1 LSLRLTFFSK
11 PSTFFVIVGSVKPP
25 RAPFV
30 FPRTIVVACWLLP
43 IICAAYIVAKHAVPV
58 PFWDEWETP
67 GAQIASYYRGTL
79 TFAELC
85 GQHNEHRLL
94 FPRLIFLPL
103 ALVAGWDVRLGM
115 AVTLGLLGLG
125 SAGLYRLL
133 RLSGEMDPIGRAVV
147 FGSINLILFSPRQ
160 YETLV
165 VGAQGQT
172 FLPTFALVLALLV
185 NLSGKSLAAKTLAN
199 AALAHISTY
208 SFGNG
213 MLVWLLAVPLET
225 RSRSNGSAKGRQ
237 VFWRAIYGTCAAL
250 SIGSYFISYQ
260 HPPLS
265 PALVSPT
272 AETVA
277 FLRFVLLWSGSLFTV
292 GAPLVLGGI
301 VLLLFLLLTGAAIRQ
316 MRRDRSWRPYYP
328 WLALGSFSLISG
340 GIAAAT
346 RLGFSYTMAGD
357 ARYAAFSAFL
367 YIAVLGLGF
376 SVYVHAPNRPRST
389 RLATPAAMMGLVLV
403 LTFWILTFK
412 KEKRFLREWTRA
424 RNHSLL
430 VLRWAEAIP
439 QNPEIASL
447 SPYPD
452 TPSVIHILAEHD
464 AFRPRLIGKKMAAIV
479 TETLNSERE
488 FAGHL
493 EQTTPDTAGQ
503 LLFKGQVRW
512 PDQPRAADCVVLGI
526 ETASDSWKPL
536 CVVETSAGDRFSQT
550 IDPRN
555 LPRDAIRMRACVVDL
570 DRERALPLAGTI
582 TLNKR

>member
-1 LSLRLTFFSK
+1 M
-11 PSTFFVIVGSVKPP
+11 KPP

-30 FPRTIVVACWLLP
+30 FPRIIVVACWLLP
-43 IICAAYIVAKHAVPV
+43 VICAVYVMARYAVPS

-94 FPRLIFLPL
+94 FPRLIYLPL
-103 ALVAGWDVRLGM
+103 AILFGWDVRHGM
-115 AVTLGLLGLG
+115 VLTLGLLCLG

-133 RLSGEMDPIGRAVV
+133 RFSGGTEPAGRAVI
-147 FGSINLILFSPRQ
+147 FGLINLILFSPRQ
-160 YETLV
+160 YETLL

-172 FLPTFALVLALLV
+172 FMPTFSLVAALLV
-185 NLSGKSLAAKTLAN
+185 NLSGRSLAVKTLAN

-213 MLVWLLAVPLET
+213 MLVWLLALPLET
-225 RSRSNGSAKGRQ
+225 RSNPNASSKWTGI
-237 VFWRAIYGTCAAL
+237 FWRAIYGICAAI

-265 PALVSPT
+265 PAIVSPA

-277 FLRFVLLWSGSLFTV
+277 FLRFVLVWIGSLFSA
-292 GAPLVLGGI
+292 GAPSVLGGA
-301 VLLLFLLLTGAAIRQ
+301 VLLLFLLLAVAAIRQ
-316 MRRDRSWRPYYP
+316 MLRDRSWRPYYP
-328 WLALGSFSLISG
+328 WLALGLFSLVSA

-346 RLGFSYTMAGD
+346 RLGFSWSMAAD

-376 SVYVHAPNRPRST
+376 SVYNHARDRA
-389 RLATPAAMMGLVLV
+389 LATRMAMPVAVGCVVLL
-403 LTFWILTFK
+403 LTLWIITFR
-412 KEKRFLREWTRA
+412 KERRFLRDWTRI

-447 SPYPD
+447 SPYLE
-452 TPSVIHILAEHD
+452 TPGIIHILAEHD
-464 AFRPRLIGKKMAAIV
+464 AFRPRLIGKKMAAVV
-479 TETLNSERE
+479 TETSNSERE
-488 FAGHL
+488 FAGIL
-493 EQTTPDTAGQ
+493 EQTTPDASGQ
-503 LLFKGQVRW
+503 LLLKGSVRW
-512 PDQPRAADCVVLGI
+512 PDQHRGADCVVLGF
-526 ETASDSWKPL
+526 ETASDAWKPL
-536 CVVETSAGDRFSQT
+536 CVVETSAGDRFSLV
-550 IDPRN
+550 IDARN
-555 LPRDAIRMRACVVDL
+555 LPRDAIRMRACVADL
-570 DRERALPLAGTI
+570 DRERALPLAGAI